1 MLALPIN
8 YSEQFPDSISTC
20 IAKRVLLYDTA
31 DFVCFVV
38 ANSYSYVKFILL
50 FLFTFLY
57 FYFLKD
63 NNMISI
69 GPVDLK
75 YRFVIII
82 LENSG
87 KR

>member
-1 MLALPIN
+1 MFALPIN

-20 IAKRVLLYDTA
+20 IAKQVLLYVTA

-50 FLFTFLY
+50 FLFPFLY

-69 GPVDLK
+69 GPVELK
-75 YRFVIII
+75 YRFLIII

>member
-20 IAKRVLLYDTA
+20 ITKQVLLYVTA

-38 ANSYSYVKFILL
+38 ANGYSYVKFILL
-50 FLFTFLY
+50 FLFPFLH

-63 NNMISI
+63 NNMR
-69 GPVDLK
+69 GPVELNI
-75 YRFVIII
+75 V
-82 LENSG
+82 LLS
-87 KR
+87 